1 MVSLKNV
8 RKLEKFISKLA
19 LSLKKHFRTNIGVY
33 LFAAFLE
40 MLATYKL
47 VGKVIARQRAIIVRR
62 IRANREIELQA
73 QSLLNTGRLGILNLC
88 PVAKATGAT
97 SRSSENGWKKIKTK
111 VFNKHKMFLWEQLSY
126 IFWPPKNN
134 GFFMKCRNTTRK
146 TSRRSKGPT
155 SKDYPC
161 TVGRERCW
169 LRFAFLLP
177 AIVWFT
183 SSSIHVGTMARV
195 IFHQYSQFHMVSNL
209 WRLGKGKLFKVL
221 FW

>member
-19 LSLKKHFRTNIGVY
+19 SSLKKHFRTNIGVY

-40 MLATYKL
+40 TLATYKL

-73 QSLLNTGRLGILNLC
+73 QNLLSTARLGILNLS
-88 PVAKATGAT
+88 PAGKAAGAMWANF
-97 SRSSENGWKKIKTK
+97 ENGWRKIKQK
-111 VFNKHKMFLWEQLSY
+111 IFKKHKMFLWEQVFY

-134 GFFMKCRNTTRK
+134 GFSLKCRHTTRK
-146 TSRRSKGPT
+146 TFSRNKRPT

-161 TVGRERCW
+161 TRGSRVSWVRSP
-169 LRFAFLLP
+169 FLLP
-177 AIVWFT
+177 AIVWST
-183 SSSIHVGTMARV
+183 
-195 IFHQYSQFHMVSNL
+195 
-209 WRLGKGKLFKVL
+209 
-221 FW
+221 